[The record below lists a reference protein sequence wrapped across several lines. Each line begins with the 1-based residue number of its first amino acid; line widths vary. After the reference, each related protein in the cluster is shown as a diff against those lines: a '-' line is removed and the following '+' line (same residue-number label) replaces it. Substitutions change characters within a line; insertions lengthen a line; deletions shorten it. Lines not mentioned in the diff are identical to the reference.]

1 MWKCNVHE
9 RHSLARGG
17 GGDRLTEYWCSEN
30 ISLFRAR
37 FSRSN
42 MLLSLALLLGIS
54 TAISSL
60 PQPWFGLFFCIFVI
74 VDCFDLSIF
83 YYTVKSFYTLTSTFW
98 SWDLPPRIENRTNKK
113 HCHLL
118 SSSTMV
124 WSYSANIVITNQE
137 AREIIKHCQRHNGP
151 EDWVLLTK
159 VTYLGHITS
168 SYTYLDQTSSESWPR
183 TNFKILTKPWNLVL
197 KVWTKT

>member
-1 MWKCNVHE
+1 MDCDK
-9 RHSLARGG
+9 
-17 GGDRLTEYWCSEN
+17 TEKGSVRWTGWQNIAWCSEN

-74 VDCFDLSIF
+74 VDCFDLSNF

-124 WSYSANIVITNQE
+124 WSSSANIVITNQE
-137 AREIIKHCQRHNGP
+137 ARESMKIIIPFPQFSWCQY
-151 EDWVLLTK
+151 TS
-159 VTYLGHITS
+159 YLSQPSQPTLAGVRDTWGKKGVENDE
-168 SYTYLDQTSSESWPR
+168 YDY
-183 TNFKILTKPWNLVL
+183 
-197 KVWTKT
+197 

>member
-1 MWKCNVHE
+1 MDCDATEKGILKMWKCNVHE

-74 VDCFDLSIF
+74 VDCFDLSNF
-83 YYTVKSFYTLTSTFW
+83 YYTVKSFYTLTITFGPRRGEREW
-98 SWDLPPRIENRTNKK
+98 LLGVWEREWEWVILLPKFR
-113 HCHLL
+113 
-118 SSSTMV
+118 
-124 WSYSANIVITNQE
+124 
-137 AREIIKHCQRHNGP
+137 NGKGTEKDP
-151 EDWVLLTK
+151 SQNSGTERK
-159 VTYLGHITS
+159 
-168 SYTYLDQTSSESWPR
+168 
-183 TNFKILTKPWNLVL
+183 
-197 KVWTKT
+197 

>member
-1 MWKCNVHE
+1 MDCDTTEKGIIHVKCK
-9 RHSLARGG
+9 RSWAPLSCQRWRRGQV
-17 GGDRLTEYWCSEN
+17 DRILVLRKHPFF
-30 ISLFRAR
+30 LFRAR

-60 PQPWFGLFFCIFVI
+60 PQPWFGLFFWIFVI
-74 VDCFDLSIF
+74 IDCFDLIIF
-83 YYTVKSFYTLTSTFW
+83 QYTVKSIYTLTSTFW

-137 AREIIKHCQRHNGP
+137 AIESIKNISSIFMMPVHLIFVTTTGWGP
-151 EDWVLLTK
+151 RYW
-159 VTYLGHITS
+159 G
-168 SYTYLDQTSSESWPR
+168 
-183 TNFKILTKPWNLVL
+183 
-197 KVWTKT
+197 

>member
-83 YYTVKSFYTLTSTFW
+83 YHTVKSFYTLTSTFG
-98 SWDLPPRIENRTNKK
+98 SWDLSPRIVNRKNER
-113 HCHLL
+113 HCQIL

-124 WSYSANIVITNQE
+124 WSASANIVITNQE
-137 AREIIKHCQRHNGP
+137 ARESIKISIFMMPSHLIFVTTITARQHCR
-151 EDWVLLTK
+151 LTICIEL
-159 VTYLGHITS
+159 VEL
-168 SYTYLDQTSSESWPR
+168 
-183 TNFKILTKPWNLVL
+183 TNNNTDTETRCLI
-197 KVWTKT
+197 